1 MDWDFIIQCILAAG
15 LSAALLALLDAR
27 LKLREEKRKTS
38 MFYSISKDLEG
49 DTWKQKDVIEEQ
61 SGTIM
66 EQKSTIREQ
75 EGTIKVQNNTILE
88 QKHEIES
95 LETDLEE
102 SRTMARMLLQRG
114 RENTELTAFTEK
126 LLMLADET
134 ANIYYESASSPGNM
148 SRRIRDILHKEL
160 ADTDILPSINSLI
173 EASYPGFTESLYSE
187 FPWMT
192 QDDRLLVSLRPPARL
207 PDVLRSLPQ
216 RRQRHPRHRPQSA
229 QQVEDPSGQT
239 DGPARPPVEVSQGQA
254 VLIPFQ
260 SPPEGSQ
267 YFRNSINI
275 RRKLDANQELLRKE
289 SERIDVK

>member
-1 MDWDFIIQCILAAG
+1 MDWDFIIQCILAVG

-61 SGTIM
+61 SGTIV

-75 EGTIKVQNNTILE
+75 EGTIME

-114 RENTELTAFTEK
+114 RENAELTAFTEK

-148 SRRIRDILHKEL
+148 SRRIIAVLRTEL
-160 ADTDILPSINSLI
+160 TDNSILPQINSLI

-192 QDDRLLVSLRPPARL
+192 QDDRLLVSLMCCGVSRPVWADRW
-207 PDVLRSLPQ
+207 
-216 RRQRHPRHRPQSA
+216 A
-229 QQVEDPSGQT
+229 CPSGSPNTSRTGCPHTAPVPSSRIQNFRQT
-239 DGPARPPVEVSQGQA
+239 A
-254 VLIPFQ
+254 
-260 SPPEGSQ
+260 
-267 YFRNSINI
+267 
-275 RRKLDANQELLRKE
+275 
-289 SERIDVK
+289 

>member
-61 SGTIM
+61 SGTIV

-148 SRRIRDILHKEL
+148 SRRIRDILHPRLHREPVL
-160 ADTDILPSINSLI
+160 RIPMDDT
-173 EASYPGFTESLYSE
+173 G
-187 FPWMT
+187 
-192 QDDRLLVSLRPPARL
+192 RPPARL

-216 RRQRHPRHRPQSA
+216 RCQRHPRHRPQPA

-239 DGPARPPVEVSQGQA
+239 DGPARPALQIPQGPA
-254 VLIPFQ
+254 VLIPLP
-260 SPPEGSQ
+260 SPPERLKN
-267 YFRNSINI
+267 FRSG
-275 RRKLDANQELLRKE
+275 
-289 SERIDVK
+289 IDIHQLPTGREPGTPSGCKIYPARPSNVSH

>member
-1 MDWDFIIQCILAAG
+1 MDWDFIIQCILAVG

-66 EQKSTIREQ
+66 
-75 EGTIKVQNNTILE
+75 VQNNTILE

-114 RENTELTAFTEK
+114 SENTELTAFTEK

-192 QDDRLLVSLRPPARL
+192 QDDRLLVSLMCCGVSPNAVSVILDTDLNRLNKWKTRLGRQMGLPVRLSKYLKDRLSSYRTRP
-207 PDVLRSLPQ
+207 LRK
-216 RRQRHPRHRPQSA
+216 
-229 QQVEDPSGQT
+229 DPST
-239 DGPARPPVEVSQGQA
+239 SA
-254 VLIPFQ
+254 IT
-260 SPPEGSQ
+260 
-267 YFRNSINI
+267 
-275 RRKLDANQELLRKE
+275 
-289 SERIDVK
+289 

>member
-1 MDWDFIIQCILAAG
+1 MDWDFIIQCILAVG
-15 LSAALLALLDAR
+15 LSAALLALLDTR

-66 EQKSTIREQ
+66 
-75 EGTIKVQNNTILE
+75 VQNNTILE

-114 RENTELTAFTEK
+114 SENAELTAFTEK

-134 ANIYYESASSPGNM
+134 ANIYYESASCPGNM
-148 SRRIRDILHKEL
+148 SRRIIAVLHTEL
-160 ADTDILPSINSLI
+160 TDNSILPQINSLI

-192 QDDRLLVSLRPPARL
+192 PDDRLLVSLMCCGVSPNAASVILCTDLNRLNKWKTRLGRQMGLSVRLSKYLKDRLSSYRSRP
-207 PDVLRSLPQ
+207 LRK
-216 RRQRHPRHRPQSA
+216 
-229 QQVEDPSGQT
+229 DPST
-239 DGPARPPVEVSQGQA
+239 SAIA
-254 VLIPFQ
+254 
-260 SPPEGSQ
+260 
-267 YFRNSINI
+267 
-275 RRKLDANQELLRKE
+275 
-289 SERIDVK
+289 

>member
-1 MDWDFIIQCILAAG
+1 MDWDFIIQCILAVG
-15 LSAALLALLDAR
+15 LSAALLALLDTR

-61 SGTIM
+61 SGTIV

-75 EGTIKVQNNTILE
+75 EGTIME

-114 RENTELTAFTEK
+114 SENAELTAFTEK

-192 QDDRLLVSLRPPARL
+192 QDDRLLVSLMCCGVSPNAVSVILDTDLNRLNKWKTRLGKQMGLPVRLSKYLKDRLSSYRSRP
-207 PDVLRSLPQ
+207 
-216 RRQRHPRHRPQSA
+216 
-229 QQVEDPSGQT
+229 
-239 DGPARPPVEVSQGQA
+239 
-254 VLIPFQ
+254 
-260 SPPEGSQ
+260 
-267 YFRNSINI
+267 
-275 RRKLDANQELLRKE
+275 LRKD
-289 SERIDVK
+289 SSTSAIA

>member
-1 MDWDFIIQCILAAG
+1 MDWDFIIQCILAAE

-61 SGTIM
+61 SGTIV

-134 ANIYYESASSPGNM
+134 ANIYYESELVL
-148 SRRIRDILHKEL
+148 RIPMD
-160 ADTDILPSINSLI
+160 DT
-173 EASYPGFTESLYSE
+173 G
-187 FPWMT
+187 
-192 QDDRLLVSLRPPARL
+192 RPPARL

-216 RRQRHPRHRPQSA
+216 RRQRHPRHRPQPP

-239 DGPARPPVEVSQGQA
+239 DEPARPALQIPQGPA

-260 SPPEGSQ
+260 SP
-267 YFRNSINI
+267 
-275 RRKLDANQELLRKE
+275 
-289 SERIDVK
+289 SERLKNFRSGIDIHQLPTGREPGTPSECKIYPARLSNVSH

>member
-61 SGTIM
+61 SGTIV

-173 EASYPGFTESLYSE
+173 EASYPGFTESSTSGR
-187 FPWMT
+187 PVWADRWTCPSGSPNTSRTGCPHTAPVPSRKT
-192 QDDRLLVSLRPPARL
+192 QKL
-207 PDVLRSLPQ
+207 PL
-216 RRQRHPRHRPQSA
+216 RHRHTSA
-229 QQVEDPSGQT
+229 ANRT
-239 DGPARPPVEVSQGQA
+239 RT
-254 VLIPFQ
+254 
-260 SPPEGSQ
+260 
-267 YFRNSINI
+267 RNSFGM
-275 RRKLDANQELLRKE
+275 
-289 SERIDVK
+289 

>member
-1 MDWDFIIQCILAAG
+1 MDWEFIIQCILAVG

-61 SGTIM
+61 SGTIV

-148 SRRIRDILHKEL
+148 SRRIKEL

-192 QDDRLLVSLRPPARL
+192 QDDRLLVSLMCCGVSPNAVSVILGTDLNRLNKWKTRLGRQMGLSVRLSKYLKDRLFSYRSSPLQKDSKTSAPA
-207 PDVLRSLPQ
+207 
-216 RRQRHPRHRPQSA
+216 
-229 QQVEDPSGQT
+229 
-239 DGPARPPVEVSQGQA
+239 
-254 VLIPFQ
+254 
-260 SPPEGSQ
+260 
-267 YFRNSINI
+267 
-275 RRKLDANQELLRKE
+275 
-289 SERIDVK
+289 

>member
-61 SGTIM
+61 SGTIV

-173 EASYPGFTESLYSE
+173 EASYPGFTESLYS
-187 FPWMT
+187 
-192 QDDRLLVSLRPPARL
+192 DRLHREPVLRIPMDDTGRPPARL

-239 DGPARPPVEVSQGQA
+239 DGPVRPPVEVSQQKDSKTSA
-254 VLIPFQ
+254 P
-260 SPPEGSQ
+260 
-267 YFRNSINI
+267 
-275 RRKLDANQELLRKE
+275 A
-289 SERIDVK
+289 

>member
-1 MDWDFIIQCILAAG
+1 MDWDFIIQCILAVG
-15 LSAALLALLDAR
+15 LSAALLALLDTR

-66 EQKSTIREQ
+66 
-75 EGTIKVQNNTILE
+75 VQNNTILE

-102 SRTMARMLLQRG
+102 SRTMARLLLQRG
-114 RENTELTAFTEK
+114 SENAELTAFTEK

-148 SRRIRDILHKEL
+148 SRRIIAVLRTEL
-160 ADTDILPSINSLI
+160 ADNSILPQINSLI

-192 QDDRLLVSLRPPARL
+192 QDDRLLVSLMCCGVSPNAVSVILDTDLNRL
-207 PDVLRSLPQ
+207 NKWKTRLGRHMGLPVRLSKYLKDRLYSYRSCPLRK
-216 RRQRHPRHRPQSA
+216 
-229 QQVEDPSGQT
+229 DPST
-239 DGPARPPVEVSQGQA
+239 SAIA
-254 VLIPFQ
+254 
-260 SPPEGSQ
+260 
-267 YFRNSINI
+267 
-275 RRKLDANQELLRKE
+275 
-289 SERIDVK
+289 

>member
-61 SGTIM
+61 SGTIV

-160 ADTDILPSINSLI
+160 GVSPNAVSVILGTDLNRLNKWKTRLGRQMGLSVRLSKYLK
-173 EASYPGFTESLYSE
+173 
-187 FPWMT
+187 
-192 QDDRLLVSLRPPARL
+192 DRLFSYRSSPLQKDSKTSAPA
-207 PDVLRSLPQ
+207 
-216 RRQRHPRHRPQSA
+216 
-229 QQVEDPSGQT
+229 
-239 DGPARPPVEVSQGQA
+239 
-254 VLIPFQ
+254 
-260 SPPEGSQ
+260 
-267 YFRNSINI
+267 
-275 RRKLDANQELLRKE
+275 
-289 SERIDVK
+289 

>member
-1 MDWDFIIQCILAAG
+1 MDWDFIIQCILAVG

-61 SGTIM
+61 SGTIV

-75 EGTIKVQNNTILE
+75 EGTIMVQNNTILE

-114 RENTELTAFTEK
+114 RENAELTAFTEK

-148 SRRIRDILHKEL
+148 SRRIIAVLRTEL
-160 ADTDILPSINSLI
+160 TDNSILPQINSLI

-192 QDDRLLVSLRPPARL
+192 QDDRLLVSLMCCGVSPNAVSVILDTDLNRLNKWKTRLGRQMGLPVRLSKYLKDRLSSYRSRP
-207 PDVLRSLPQ
+207 
-216 RRQRHPRHRPQSA
+216 
-229 QQVEDPSGQT
+229 
-239 DGPARPPVEVSQGQA
+239 
-254 VLIPFQ
+254 
-260 SPPEGSQ
+260 
-267 YFRNSINI
+267 
-275 RRKLDANQELLRKE
+275 LRKD
-289 SERIDVK
+289 SSTSAIA

>member
-49 DTWKQKDVIEEQ
+49 DTWKQKDVIEKQ
-61 SGTIM
+61 SGTIVEQKSTIV

-88 QKHEIES
+88 QKHEIKS

-148 SRRIRDILHKEL
+148 SRRIIAVLRTEL
-160 ADTDILPSINSLI
+160 ADNSILPQINSLI

-192 QDDRLLVSLRPPARL
+192 QDDRLLVSLMCCGVSPNAASVILCTDLNRLNKWKTRLGRQMGLSTRLSKYLKDRLSSYRSRPL
-207 PDVLRSLPQ
+207 Q
-216 RRQRHPRHRPQSA
+216 
-229 QQVEDPSGQT
+229 
-239 DGPARPPVEVSQGQA
+239 
-254 VLIPFQ
+254 
-260 SPPEGSQ
+260 
-267 YFRNSINI
+267 
-275 RRKLDANQELLRKE
+275 
-289 SERIDVK
+289 

>member
-61 SGTIM
+61 SGTIV

-148 SRRIRDILHKEL
+148 SRRIRPPTPASSK
-160 ADTDILPSINSLI
+160 ACTPNS
-173 EASYPGFTESLYSE
+173 PG
-187 FPWMT
+187 
-192 QDDRLLVSLRPPARL
+192 
-207 PDVLRSLPQ
+207 
-216 RRQRHPRHRPQSA
+216 
-229 QQVEDPSGQT
+229 
-239 DGPARPPVEVSQGQA
+239 
-254 VLIPFQ
+254 
-260 SPPEGSQ
+260 
-267 YFRNSINI
+267 
-275 RRKLDANQELLRKE
+275 
-289 SERIDVK
+289 

>member
-1 MDWDFIIQCILAAG
+1 MDWDFIIQCILAVG
-15 LSAALLALLDAR
+15 LSAALLALLDTR

-66 EQKSTIREQ
+66 
-75 EGTIKVQNNTILE
+75 VQNNTILE

-114 RENTELTAFTEK
+114 SENAELTAFTEK

-192 QDDRLLVSLRPPARL
+192 QDDRLLVSLMCCGVSPNAVSVILGTDLNRLNKWKTRLGRQMDLPVRLSKYLKDRLFSYRSSPLQKGSKISAPA
-207 PDVLRSLPQ
+207 
-216 RRQRHPRHRPQSA
+216 
-229 QQVEDPSGQT
+229 
-239 DGPARPPVEVSQGQA
+239 
-254 VLIPFQ
+254 
-260 SPPEGSQ
+260 
-267 YFRNSINI
+267 
-275 RRKLDANQELLRKE
+275 
-289 SERIDVK
+289 

>member
-1 MDWDFIIQCILAAG
+1 MDWDFIIQCILAVG
-15 LSAALLALLDAR
+15 LSATLLALLDAR

-66 EQKSTIREQ
+66 
-75 EGTIKVQNNTILE
+75 VQNNTILE

-192 QDDRLLVSLRPPARL
+192 PDDRLLVSLMCCGVSPNAASVILGTDLNRLNKWKTRLGRQMGLPVRLSKYLKDRLSSYRSRPLQKDSKTSAPA
-207 PDVLRSLPQ
+207 
-216 RRQRHPRHRPQSA
+216 
-229 QQVEDPSGQT
+229 
-239 DGPARPPVEVSQGQA
+239 
-254 VLIPFQ
+254 
-260 SPPEGSQ
+260 
-267 YFRNSINI
+267 
-275 RRKLDANQELLRKE
+275 
-289 SERIDVK
+289 

>member
-1 MDWDFIIQCILAAG
+1 MDWDFIIQCILAVG
-15 LSAALLALLDAR
+15 LSAALLALLDTR

-66 EQKSTIREQ
+66 
-75 EGTIKVQNNTILE
+75 VQNNTILE

-114 RENTELTAFTEK
+114 RENAELTAFTEK

-148 SRRIRDILHKEL
+148 SRRIIAVLRTEL
-160 ADTDILPSINSLI
+160 TDNSILPQINSLI

-192 QDDRLLVSLRPPARL
+192 QDDRLLVSLMCCGVSPNAVSVILDTDLNRL
-207 PDVLRSLPQ
+207 NKWKTRLGRQMGLPVRLSKYLKDRLYSYRSCPLRK
-216 RRQRHPRHRPQSA
+216 
-229 QQVEDPSGQT
+229 DPST
-239 DGPARPPVEVSQGQA
+239 SAMA
-254 VLIPFQ
+254 
-260 SPPEGSQ
+260 
-267 YFRNSINI
+267 
-275 RRKLDANQELLRKE
+275 
-289 SERIDVK
+289 

>member
-49 DTWKQKDVIEEQ
+49 DTWKQKDVIEKQ
-61 SGTIM
+61 SGTIVEQKSTIV

-192 QDDRLLVSLRPPARL
+192 QDDRLLVSLMCCGVSPNAASVILCTDLNRLNKWKTRLGRQMGLSTRLSKYLKDRLSSYRSRPL
-207 PDVLRSLPQ
+207 Q
-216 RRQRHPRHRPQSA
+216 
-229 QQVEDPSGQT
+229 
-239 DGPARPPVEVSQGQA
+239 
-254 VLIPFQ
+254 
-260 SPPEGSQ
+260 
-267 YFRNSINI
+267 
-275 RRKLDANQELLRKE
+275 
-289 SERIDVK
+289 

>member
-1 MDWDFIIQCILAAG
+1 MDWDFIIQCILAVG

-61 SGTIM
+61 SGTIV

-75 EGTIKVQNNTILE
+75 EGTIMVQNNTILE

-173 EASYPGFTESLYSE
+173 EASYPGFIESLYSE
-187 FPWMT
+187 FSWMT
-192 QDDRLLVSLRPPARL
+192 PDDRLLVSLMCCGVSPNAASVILGTDLNRLNKWKTRLGRQMDLPVRLSKYLKDRLFSYRSSPLQKDSKTSAPA
-207 PDVLRSLPQ
+207 
-216 RRQRHPRHRPQSA
+216 
-229 QQVEDPSGQT
+229 
-239 DGPARPPVEVSQGQA
+239 
-254 VLIPFQ
+254 
-260 SPPEGSQ
+260 
-267 YFRNSINI
+267 
-275 RRKLDANQELLRKE
+275 
-289 SERIDVK
+289 

>member
-66 EQKSTIREQ
+66 
-75 EGTIKVQNNTILE
+75 VQNNTILE

-192 QDDRLLVSLRPPARL
+192 QDDRLLVSLMCCGVSPNAASVILGTDLNRLNKWKTRLGRQMGLPVRLSKYLKDRLSSYRSSPLQKDSKLPANR
-207 PDVLRSLPQ
+207 
-216 RRQRHPRHRPQSA
+216 
-229 QQVEDPSGQT
+229 
-239 DGPARPPVEVSQGQA
+239 
-254 VLIPFQ
+254 
-260 SPPEGSQ
+260 
-267 YFRNSINI
+267 INP
-275 RRKLDANQELLRKE
+275 
-289 SERIDVK
+289 

>member
-1 MDWDFIIQCILAAG
+1 MDWDFIIQCILAVG

-66 EQKSTIREQ
+66 
-75 EGTIKVQNNTILE
+75 VQNNTILE

-192 QDDRLLVSLRPPARL
+192 QDDRLLVSLMCCGVSPNAASVILGTDLNRLNKWKTRLGRQMGLPVRLSKYLKDRLSSYRSSPLQKDSKLPANR
-207 PDVLRSLPQ
+207 
-216 RRQRHPRHRPQSA
+216 
-229 QQVEDPSGQT
+229 
-239 DGPARPPVEVSQGQA
+239 
-254 VLIPFQ
+254 
-260 SPPEGSQ
+260 
-267 YFRNSINI
+267 INP
-275 RRKLDANQELLRKE
+275 
-289 SERIDVK
+289 

>member
-1 MDWDFIIQCILAAG
+1 MDWDFIIQCILAVG

-66 EQKSTIREQ
+66 
-75 EGTIKVQNNTILE
+75 VQNNTILE

-114 RENTELTAFTEK
+114 SENAELTAFTEK

-192 QDDRLLVSLRPPARL
+192 QDDRLLVSLMCCGVSPNAVSVILCTDLNRL
-207 PDVLRSLPQ
+207 NKWKTRLGRQMGLPVRLSKYLKDRLSSYRTRHLRK
-216 RRQRHPRHRPQSA
+216 
-229 QQVEDPSGQT
+229 DPST
-239 DGPARPPVEVSQGQA
+239 SAMA
-254 VLIPFQ
+254 
-260 SPPEGSQ
+260 
-267 YFRNSINI
+267 
-275 RRKLDANQELLRKE
+275 
-289 SERIDVK
+289 